1 MQDFFQTMISLSK
14 QILNAGEKV
23 EGKTLENASS

>member
-1 MQDFFQTMISLSK
+1 MQAFFQMTINLSK

-23 EGKTLENASS
+23 DEKVWRMPSS